1 VSLEQFKT
9 QVLLLHSQQS
19 TLDTLSAGFTDKY
32 AVHCATSGTE
42 ALNTLG
48 QTPIHIIVTAQ
59 DLPGMSGL
67 EALREAKKR
76 SPDTI
81 GILLAGNDSKDGLEA
96 LVGDKEVFQIVRGK
110 IEPDALRK
118 LVENVHRQARLIALA
133 ESANDQSANVDEPLS
148 EHIVMETA
156 SNGSMIISDGTGQM
170 PVLKPEKIQIAP
182 GVGGRDVDVLVL
194 TKDEEFLATIKNS
207 ARGLHNVHHAL
218 TTTQADE
225 FSRKNKIGVLVTDAA
240 MADDGVESLTKR
252 LRKESPRLVAI
263 VAGRRDDGEMLMDLI
278 NRGHVYR
285 FLLKPVS
292 PGRARLAIEASVKH
306 HMEAP
311 DDAFKPKFGFSLLPR
326 KNPQAALKA
335 KAEAEAKRKAAE
347 ARKAEQKR
355 QAEAEAQR
363 QAEEKARAEAEARRK
378 AEAEARRK
386 AEEKA
391 RAEAEARR
399 IAEEKAKAEAEA
411 RRIAEEKA
419 KAEAEARR
427 IAKEKAKAEAEARRI
442 AKEKAK
448 AEAEARRIAEEK
460 AKARRI
466 AEEKAKAE
474 AEARRIA
481 EEKAKAEAEVRRI
494 AEEEA
499 KAEAKARRIAKE
511 KARAE
516 AEARRIAEA
525 EAKAKAKE
533 VARLA
538 AERKAREKA
547 EAKTRAKAEA
557 AAKKQAKAEAR
568 AEAKA
573 RKAATQKI
581 EPVISTDAFDIS
593 PGDGLD
599 GAFTETN
606 SFTDTMTD
614 IAAVVSERVS
624 GAAGSV
630 ADSAQDLLDALGVE
644 DSPLH
649 KPKAIAI
656 GGGAVVV
663 LALFAWFIMGGDD
676 VPDDVVT
683 EVTNV
688 AAPAPAEP
696 RFAAPAA
703 ESAATAGPA
712 TAAQASAFSTRLEQ
726 ARAARD
732 AGRLLS
738 PAGVNALELYAALV
752 AAARDDAA
760 IQVEFDDVVSEAL
773 SVVES
778 EILARNVDAAD
789 AALGV
794 AALADPDNARIGFL
808 RAQVN
813 ELLLRDRSDQARAA
827 IRDARFE
834 DAGRLISQART
845 FAGADPVE
853 VDLLT
858 DELNVARSQ
867 QQVGETIAIANA
879 RLNAGDLVAPANDNA
894 RYYFELALSSDPQ
907 NQAARQGLITLAGK
921 LVLQAQVAINDG
933 RLDKAAR
940 ILDEAGTLDPSSSEL
955 QSAVASLDSARDA
968 IAEAARQAE
977 AERQAALQRKQQ
989 AARQAELQRQAE
1001 AEARERARIANEQRA
1016 AAAAAQARDNAE
1028 KLANRVATASPL
1040 GVGAAA
1046 PRRTEPV
1053 PAAAQ
1058 PRPGRPEPS
1067 TTSTPQPSRA
1077 EAEPIARDT
1086 TTVVLSTTNAHQA
1099 EPQPRLQ
1106 SQAANTVNVKD
1117 GTGSAGTVG
1126 ASQQPE
1132 MVAISRLTRTNYVG
1146 PKYPRAAQRRN
1157 ITGSVEI
1164 TFTVTTDGR
1173 VRGISVLRSDPGD
1186 TFEKAAI
1193 DAVEQWRFAPV
1204 IENGSAVEK
1213 RTAVRL
1219 AFNLN

>member
-1 VSLEQFKT
+1 MSLEQFKT

-419 KAEAEARR
+419 KAEAE
-427 IAKEKAKAEAEARRI
+427 
-442 AKEKAK
+442 
-448 AEAEARRIAEEK
+448 
-460 AKARRI
+460 
-466 AEEKAKAE
+466 
-474 AEARRIA
+474 
-481 EEKAKAEAEVRRI
+481 VRRI

-752 AAARDDAA
+752 AAAPDDAA

-1016 AAAAAQARDNAE
+1016 AAAAAKARDNAE